1 MDKSDYSLFPGE
13 KEVLLRDGHRYEI
26 VKISEVTEEGLKYN
40 LIDLKFVIRE

>member
-1 MDKSDYSLFPGE
+1 MDKSEYSLFPQE

-26 VKISEVTEEGLKYN
+26 VKISPVIEDGYEYT